1 MNTNSNTY
9 TVIYSIILVVIVAAV
24 LAFAAM
30 FLKPTQDANVK
41 KDTISQILTAATFT
55 GVEDANILDTYRQ
68 EIESAILVDMDGNK
82 VADLDI
88 QDCEVYGT
96 SDLKRQI
103 AAEQKALPVYIFKNG
118 ITVVPCYGA
127 GLWGPIWGY
136 VGFEGDLKTIKAVC
150 FGHKGETPG
159 LGAKIADEPSFAE
172 AFVGKQVGT
181 GEILFEV
188 AKPANRQTEN
198 NGVDAISGA
207 TITSQALGKTLN
219 QWFGFYQNYFAK
231 NAAKNHFNIQ
241 EAFVKSRLG
250 EEEYERLKA
259 MDEQSINS
267 TNYDAIVLDKLIEHF
282 GEERGKELHEKLL
295 KKMSEYNQ
303 SSFRIND
310 DNVVE
315 LIVFDEEEIK
325 YVNVEE

>member
-41 KDTISQILTAATFT
+41 KDTISQILTAAT
-55 GVEDANILDTYRQ
+55 VEGEDILATYQDAVET
-68 EIESAILVDMDGNK
+68 AILVDMEGNK
-82 VADLDI
+82 VDDLDI

-96 SDLKRQI
+96 ADLKRQI
-103 AAEQKALPVYIFKNG
+103 AADQKALPVYIFKNG

-159 LGAKIADEPSFAE
+159 LGAKISDEPSFAE
-172 AFVGKQVGT
+172 AFVGKTVGE
-181 GEILFEV
+181 GEVLFEV
-188 AKPANRQTEN
+188 TKPANRVTEN

-207 TITSQALGKTLN
+207 TITSQALRKTLN

-231 NAAKNHFNIQ
+231 NGITA
-241 EAFVKSRLG
+241 EDVV
-250 EEEYERLKA
+250 
-259 MDEQSINS
+259 D
-267 TNYDAIVLDKLIEHF
+267 IVID
-282 GEERGKELHEKLL
+282 
-295 KKMSEYNQ
+295 
-303 SSFRIND
+303 
-310 DNVVE
+310 VE
-315 LIVFDEEEIK
+315 P
-325 YVNVEE
+325 VNTVEE

>member
-41 KDTISQILTAATFT
+41 KDTISQILTAAT
-55 GVEDANILDTYRQ
+55 VEGEDILATYKDA
-68 EIESAILVDMDGNK
+68 IEAAILVDMEGNK

-103 AAEQKALPVYIFKNG
+103 TAEQKALPVYIFKNG

-159 LGAKIADEPSFAE
+159 LGAKISDEPSFAE

-181 GEILFEV
+181 GDILFEI

-207 TITSQALGKTLN
+207 TITSQALGNTLN

-231 NAAKNHFNIQ
+231 NAACCGEQ
-241 EAFVKSRLG
+241 AC
-250 EEEYERLKA
+250 EEEA
-259 MDEQSINS
+259 
-267 TNYDAIVLDKLIEHF
+267 AA
-282 GEERGKELHEKLL
+282 EE
-295 KKMSEYNQ
+295 
-303 SSFRIND
+303 
-310 DNVVE
+310 VVE
-315 LIVFDEEEIK
+315 S
-325 YVNVEE
+325 VNTVEE

>member
-30 FLKPTQDANVK
+30 FLKPMQDANVK
-41 KDTISQILTAATFT
+41 KDTIGQILTAAT
-55 GVEDANILDTYRQ
+55 VEGDDILATYQQ
-68 EIESAILVDMDGNK
+68 EIEKAILVDINGEVVGTLNVDE
-82 VADLDI
+82 
-88 QDCEVYGT
+88 CEVYGN

-136 VGFEGDLKTIKAVC
+136 VGFEGDLKTIKAVR

-172 AFVGKQVGT
+172 AFVGQQVGT
-181 GEILFEV
+181 GEILFEI
-188 AKPANRQTEN
+188 AKPANRVTEK

-219 QWFGFYQNYFAK
+219 QWFGFYQNYLSK
-231 NAAKNHFNIQ
+231 NAACCCGGH
-241 EAFVKSRLG
+241 AC
-250 EEEYERLKA
+250 EE
-259 MDEQSINS
+259 
-267 TNYDAIVLDKLIEHF
+267 
-282 GEERGKELHEKLL
+282 
-295 KKMSEYNQ
+295 
-303 SSFRIND
+303 
-310 DNVVE
+310 VE
-315 LIVFDEEEIK
+315 S
-325 YVNVEE
+325 VNTVEE

>member
-9 TVIYSIILVVIVAAV
+9 TVIYSIILVVVVAAV

-41 KDTISQILTAATFT
+41 KDTIGQILTAAT
-55 GVEDANILDTYRQ
+55 VEGEDILATYRQ
-68 EIESAILVDMDGNK
+68 EIESAILVDIEGNK
-82 VADLDI
+82 VGDLDI
-88 QDCEVYGT
+88 ESCEVYGT
-96 SDLKRQI
+96 SDLKKQI

-118 ITVVPCYGA
+118 ITVIPCYGA

-136 VGFEGDLKTIKAVC
+136 TGFDKDLKTIKAVR

-181 GEILFEV
+181 GEVLFEI
-188 AKPANRQTEN
+188 AKPANRVTEM

-219 QWFGFYQNYFAK
+219 QWFGFNQNYFAK
-231 NAAKNHFNIQ
+231 NAAKPAA
-241 EAFVKSRLG
+241 E
-250 EEEYERLKA
+250 
-259 MDEQSINS
+259 
-267 TNYDAIVLDKLIEHF
+267 
-282 GEERGKELHEKLL
+282 
-295 KKMSEYNQ
+295 
-303 SSFRIND
+303 
-310 DNVVE
+310 VE
-315 LIVFDEEEIK
+315 P
-325 YVNVEE
+325 VNTVEE

>member
-41 KDTISQILTAATFT
+41 KDTISQILTAATIE
-55 GVEDANILDTYRQ
+55 GEDILATYQ
-68 EIESAILVDMDGNK
+68 DEIESAILVDLEGNK
-82 VADLDI
+82 VGDLDI
-88 QDCEVYGT
+88 ESCEVYDNSG
-96 SDLKRQI
+96 LKKQTVS
-103 AAEQKALPVYIFKNG
+103 EEKALPVYIFKNG
-118 ITVVPCYGA
+118 VTVVPCYGA

-136 VGFEGDLKTIKAVC
+136 IGLEGDLKTIKAVC

-159 LGAKIADEPSFAE
+159 LGAKISDEPSFAA
-172 AFVGKQVGT
+172 AFAGQQVGN

-207 TITSQALGKTLN
+207 TITCQALGKTLN

-231 NAAKNHFNIQ
+231 NAACQ
-241 EAFVKSRLG
+241 SC
-250 EEEYERLKA
+250 EE
-259 MDEQSINS
+259 
-267 TNYDAIVLDKLIEHF
+267 
-282 GEERGKELHEKLL
+282 
-295 KKMSEYNQ
+295 
-303 SSFRIND
+303 
-310 DNVVE
+310 VE
-315 LIVFDEEEIK
+315 P
-325 YVNVEE
+325 VNTVEE

>member
-9 TVIYSIILVVIVAAV
+9 TVIYSIILVVVVAAV

-30 FLKPTQDANVK
+30 FLKPTQEANVK
-41 KDTISQILTAATFT
+41 KDTIGQILTAAT
-55 GVEDANILDTYRQ
+55 VEGEDILATYQ
-68 EIESAILVDMDGNK
+68 DEIESAILVDINGNK
-82 VADLDI
+82 VGDLDVAS
-88 QDCEVYGT
+88 CEVYGT
-96 SDLKRQI
+96 SELKRQI

-118 ITVVPCYGA
+118 ITVIPCYGA

-136 VGFEGDLKTIKAVC
+136 IGFEGDLKTIKAVR

-181 GEILFEV
+181 GEVLFEI
-188 AKPANRQTEN
+188 AKPANRVTEM

-231 NAAKNHFNIQ
+231 NAAKP
-241 EAFVKSRLG
+241 A
-250 EEEYERLKA
+250 EE
-259 MDEQSINS
+259 
-267 TNYDAIVLDKLIEHF
+267 
-282 GEERGKELHEKLL
+282 
-295 KKMSEYNQ
+295 
-303 SSFRIND
+303 
-310 DNVVE
+310 VE
-315 LIVFDEEEIK
+315 P
-325 YVNVEE
+325 VNTVEE

>member
-41 KDTISQILTAATFT
+41 KETISQILTAATIE
-55 GVEDANILDTYRQ
+55 GEDILATYQQ
-68 EIESAILVDMDGNK
+68 EIEAAILVDINGEK
-82 VADLDI
+82 VRDLDI
-88 QDCEVYGT
+88 TNCEVF
-96 SDLKRQI
+96 DNAQLKLQTVN
-103 AAEQKALPVYIFKNG
+103 ENKELPVYIFKNG

-136 VGFEGDLKTIKAVC
+136 IGFEGDLKTIKAVC

-159 LGAKIADEPSFAE
+159 LGAKISDEPSFAA
-172 AFVGKQVGT
+172 AFAGQQVGE

-207 TITSQALGKTLN
+207 TITCQALGKTLN

-231 NAAKNHFNIQ
+231 NAPCCNCCEEVAQ
-241 EAFVKSRLG
+241 ECA
-250 EEEYERLKA
+250 EEVEPV
-259 MDEQSINS
+259 NS
-267 TNYDAIVLDKLIEHF
+267 
-282 GEERGKELHEKLL
+282 
-295 KKMSEYNQ
+295 
-303 SSFRIND
+303 
-310 DNVVE
+310 
-315 LIVFDEEEIK
+315 
-325 YVNVEE
+325 VEE

>member
-41 KDTISQILTAATFT
+41 KDTIGQILTAAT
-55 GVEDANILDTYRQ
+55 VEGEDILATYQQ
-68 EIESAILVDMDGNK
+68 EIESAILVDMEGNK
-82 VADLDI
+82 VGELNIADC
-88 QDCEVYGT
+88 QVY
-96 SDLKRQI
+96 DNAELKRQI
-103 AAEQKALPVYIFKNG
+103 AAEAKALPVYIFKNG

-136 VGFEGDLKTIKAVC
+136 IGFEGDLNTIKAVR

-172 AFVGKQVGT
+172 SFKGQKVGT

-188 AKPANRQTEN
+188 AKPANRQTKL

-207 TITSQALGKTLN
+207 TITCQALGKTLN

-231 NAAKNHFNIQ
+231 NGITAEDVQ
-241 EAFVKSRLG
+241 
-250 EEEYERLKA
+250 
-259 MDEQSINS
+259 D
-267 TNYDAIVLDKLIEHF
+267 IVI
-282 GEERGKELHEKLL
+282 
-295 KKMSEYNQ
+295 
-303 SSFRIND
+303 
-310 DNVVE
+310 
-315 LIVFDEEEIK
+315 
-325 YVNVEE
+325 NVEPVNTVEE